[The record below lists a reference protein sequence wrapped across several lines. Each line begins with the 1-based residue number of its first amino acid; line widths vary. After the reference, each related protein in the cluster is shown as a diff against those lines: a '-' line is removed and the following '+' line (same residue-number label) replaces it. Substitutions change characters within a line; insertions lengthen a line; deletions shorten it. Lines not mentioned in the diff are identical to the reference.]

1 MSEDLRIQKSKQAIK
16 NAFLSLLAEKGFEKI
31 TIKDICTQ
39 VMIGKSTFY
48 YHYEDKYDLARQL
61 AIQSL
66 KNYQQHVLIPR

>member
-1 MSEDLRIQKSKQAIK
+1 M
-16 NAFLSLLAEKGFEKI
+16 AEKDFEKI

-39 VMIGKSTFY
+39 AMIGKSTFY